1 MSKEQE
7 KTEEELLAEWEN
19 MAGDNAENDAAD
31 VDAVGPAGATAADA
45 PDTSQSP
52 PAEEAAPQPTESAKP
67 AKPERLLDQSEIDS
81 LLGVDEDTED
91 SQTGLKA
98 LLDQSVVNYE
108 KLPMLEVI
116 YDKFERYLSTSLRH
130 FTADN
135 VDVAIVN
142 MTSVRYGEYLNS
154 IPLPAGLVVVNAVG
168 LEDYI
173 LMVYESQLIYAV
185 VDVLLGGR
193 RANPVR
199 VEGRNFTN
207 IERHIIENLT
217 EIVLDDLSEA
227 FAPIA
232 PIQFK
237 SERMEVNPR
246 FAVISQENNISILV
260 SVRCNLE
267 GREGLLHFCLPYATL
282 EPIRE
287 QLLQQFMGE
296 KFGQDNIWENHLSQ
310 ELYHTHV
317 SLAAVMDERVFS
329 LSEVL
334 KWSVGDTVVFD
345 ARPDSQVRLEC
356 AGVTKLLG
364 TMGRAQDQKA
374 IKITHNIADVN
385 NAEQGY

>member
-1 MSKEQE
+1 MSPEQE

-19 MAGDNAENDAAD
+19 MAADEVGAAADDATGDAAPAANGTD
-31 VDAVGPAGATAADA
+31 GPAM
-45 PDTSQSP
+45 P
-52 PAEEAAPQPTESAKP
+52 PAEQRIPEDGEDPGPV
-67 AKPERLLDQSEIDS
+67 KPERLLDQSEIDS
-81 LLGVDEDTED
+81 LLGVDDSDEDA
-91 SQTGLKA
+91 QTGLKA

-116 YDKFERYLSTSLRH
+116 YDKFERFLSTSLRH

-135 VDVAIVN
+135 VDVSIVN
-142 MTSVRYGEYLNS
+142 MTSARYGDYLNS
-154 IPLPAGLVVVNAVG
+154 IPLPAGLVVVNAIG

-193 RANPVR
+193 RAHPAR

-237 SERMEVNPR
+237 AERMEVNPR
-246 FAVISQENNISILV
+246 FAVISQESNISILV

-317 SLAAVMDERVFS
+317 PLSAVMDEREFS
-329 LSEVL
+329 LAEVL
-334 KWSVGDTVVFD
+334 EWRVGDTVLFD
-345 ARPDSQVRLEC
+345 ARPDSQIRLEC
-356 AGVTKLLG
+356 AGVTKMLG
-364 TMGRAQDQKA
+364 TMGRAQDYKA
-374 IKITHNIADVN
+374 IKVTHNIADVN